1 MKRIFTVS
9 VRKEGAWYVAQAL
22 DPDVASQGE
31 SVDAALANLREA
43 LALYFEQPRPTEA
56 PQLHRLE
63 VEVATG

>member
-9 VRKEGAWYVAQAL
+9 VRKEGEWYVAQAL

-31 SVDAALANLREA
+31 SIDAALANLREA
-43 LALYFEQPRPTEA
+43 LALYFEPPAPTA
-56 PQLHRLE
+56 ASQLHRLE